1 MLPPTAFIGSI
12 SNYQLARRAPRWWAL
27 HWLRP
32 ETDMI
37 TEYHMAGDRRLLE
50 EVRNAREAAERSACL
65 DRYATIVHA
74 QNRRR
79 TGSIL
84 WLAATK
90 KPALPSLWP
99 FEGRMAATVRK

>member
-1 MLPPTAFIGSI
+1 
-12 SNYQLARRAPRWWAL
+12 
-27 HWLRP
+27 
-32 ETDMI
+32 MI
-37 TEYHMAGDRRLLE
+37 TDYHMADDRRILE

-79 TGSIL
+79 TSSSL

-99 FEGRMAATVRK
+99 LDGRMAATVRR